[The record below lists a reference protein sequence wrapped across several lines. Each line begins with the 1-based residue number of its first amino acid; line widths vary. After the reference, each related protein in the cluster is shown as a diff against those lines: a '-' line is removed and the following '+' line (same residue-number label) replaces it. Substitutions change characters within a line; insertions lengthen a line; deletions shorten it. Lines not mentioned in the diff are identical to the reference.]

1 MAQEQ
6 EQGQEQGQ
14 EQQQGSSQ
22 NAGQSSE
29 RSSTPNVLDFLRK
42 SNIINMEMPLKN
54 LFDQMQTLQTEENGW
69 GLIGDSGH
77 WVLVWKGE

>member
-6 EQGQEQGQ
+6 EQGQEQQQ
-14 EQQQGSSQ
+14 EASQ
-22 NAGQSSE
+22 NAAQ
-29 RSSTPNVLDFLRK
+29 SSTPSVLDFLRK
-42 SNIINMEMPLKN
+42 SNIINMDMPLKN
-54 LFDQMQTLQTEENGW
+54 LFDQMQTLQMEDSGW